1 MWSARLDALERST
14 FELQDSMAPVIG
26 RRDSQA
32 KINCRYAALRR
43 AIRAEVQARARVL
56 REVDLRDSVPSLPQ
70 EASEA

>member
-1 MWSARLDALERST
+1 
-14 FELQDSMAPVIG
+14 MAPVIG

-32 KINCRYAALRR
+32 KINRRYAALRR